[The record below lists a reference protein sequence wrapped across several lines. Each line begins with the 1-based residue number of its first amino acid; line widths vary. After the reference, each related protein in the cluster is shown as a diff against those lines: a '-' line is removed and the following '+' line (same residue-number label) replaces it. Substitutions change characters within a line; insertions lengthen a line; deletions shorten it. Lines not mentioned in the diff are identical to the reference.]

1 MKHVPRKRVLLVDNS
16 LVVRERLLVLI
27 SELPHVDVVAEAST
41 VAEAI
46 RKNRRFRP
54 EIVVLDISLPDGNG
68 IQVLES
74 IKSNRRATP
83 HVIMLTNF
91 ALEAYRERC
100 LELGAEYF
108 FDKSAE
114 FEQAV
119 QTIKKLSQT
128 THASRPELS
137 ERNSNGKSRVQRN
150 SKKYSSSRSIS
161 AA

>member
-1 MKHVPRKRVLLVDNS
+1 MKHDPRKRVLLVDNS
-16 LVVRERLLVLI
+16 LVVRERLLALI
-27 SELPHVDVVAEAST
+27 SELPDVDVIAEAST
-41 VAEAI
+41 VTDAI

-54 EIVVLDISLPDGNG
+54 EIVVLDISLADGNG
-68 IQVLES
+68 IQVLEA
-74 IKSNRRATP
+74 IKSTRRATP

-119 QTIKKLSQT
+119 QTIKKLSRNN
-128 THASRPELS
+128 SRPAG
-137 ERNSNGKSRVQRN
+137 RAVRAVRT
-150 SKKYSSSRSIS
+150 
-161 AA
+161 